1 MFWHETK
8 VLLVTIRC
16 SEWHSNMYVL
26 GAAGDSGPV
35 LHYLAPKRVMAEK
48 ALWWVH
54 TDGSV
59 WNLYLWYSLV
69 SSHQGKEKCGVFKCS
84 CFSNEHSWV
93 QGEFLNYCCYACK
106 IWIGREKRACYV
118 CWGWS
123 QERCVATG
131 ISDSH
136 VRGSD
141 KIKVYGRL
149 SLLGIHTFQF
159 SGQKNRHKAQYVIN
173 FYWVFLR
180 EISGKAEFRT
190 E

>member
-1 MFWHETK
+1 MSRLYYIFRCPGYPGVQRAKLNWIKMFWHETK

-26 GAAGDSGPV
+26 GAAGDSWPV

-54 TDGSV
+54 TDGAV

-93 QGEFLNYCCYACK
+93 QGEFLNYCYFMHVK
-106 IWIGREKRACYV
+106 YELGGRRGPAMFAEVSHRSAVWPLASVTAMCEALIRSRFMGDYHF
-118 CWGWS
+118 S
-123 QERCVATG
+123 FRNSH
-131 ISDSH
+131 IS
-136 VRGSD
+136 V
-141 KIKVYGRL
+141 
-149 SLLGIHTFQF
+149 
-159 SGQKNRHKAQYVIN
+159 
-173 FYWVFLR
+173 
-180 EISGKAEFRT
+180 
-190 E
+190 